1 LNPSQGAFRRKAP
14 PEVPDNI
21 SVETP
26 EQYVDRMIE
35 TIRYYLDVGYY
46 TEALY
51 LLTDLKATNEKG
63 LARETIAALEN
74 ELDKLYSPEKE
85 NSVYNSDV
93 LRCVKDFTGKYGYI
107 DQNGVFVIPA
117 RFDRAYEFS
126 EGLALVFE
134 GNERFFINREGEKVI
149 YFKPEEK
156 MEIRAGFNSGLVSM
170 AT

>member
-1 LNPSQGAFRRKAP
+1 M
-14 PEVPDNI
+14 
-21 SVETP
+21 ETP